1 MMYLFQRL
9 SRALCNIQ
17 PEVAAVRAANGESR
31 SRSLKNLTQGGL
43 VQDLVAWLAKW
54 KPRSQQQASSFLK
67 ALTV

>member
-43 VQDLVAWLAKW
+43 VQDLVAWLAK
-54 KPRSQQQASSFLK
+54 
-67 ALTV
+67 